1 MTRNQQSWE
10 NLGKAPLGLW
20 FCFLFLFFCKGRA
33 REMCIFVLIQNWV
46 PHESCDAV
54 NKDGKMVDGAC
65 WEEL

>member
-1 MTRNQQSWE
+1 
-10 NLGKAPLGLW
+10 
-20 FCFLFLFFCKGRA
+20 
-33 REMCIFVLIQNWV
+33 MCIFVLIQNCV